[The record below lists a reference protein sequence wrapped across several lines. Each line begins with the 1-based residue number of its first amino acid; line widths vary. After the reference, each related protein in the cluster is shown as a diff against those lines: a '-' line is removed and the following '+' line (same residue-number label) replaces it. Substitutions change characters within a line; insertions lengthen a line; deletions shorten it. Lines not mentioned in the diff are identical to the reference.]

1 MLAANDSRR
10 ILLNLELNKKEK
22 INLGSLI
29 YKNRIKFDL
38 KKIYKV

>member
-1 MLAANDSRR
+1 MLAANDTRQVS
-10 ILLNLELNKKEK
+10 LNSQLNKKEK
-22 INLGSLI
+22 INLGLVI

>member
-10 ILLNLELNKKEK
+10 ILLNSELNKKEK
-22 INLGSLI
+22 INLGLVI

-38 KKIYKV
+38 KKNL